1 MKTALVAGGTGL
13 IGNHLV
19 NLLIKDSHYSKI
31 KCLTRHTL
39 PIQHEKIEIIKTDGS
54 NLSDISDLLEADDI
68 FCCLGTTIKKAKT
81 KEAFRKID
89 FDYPLSLARATLA
102 RGASQYHLVSAL
114 GANSSSGVFYN
125 QVKGEIEEAIAAL
138 GFKTFHVYRPSLL
151 LGPRNEERSGE
162 DAAKLF
168 FRFFGFLIPKKF
180 KAIDAAKV
188 ARAMVAMASKEA
200 EGNFVHESKSMQQF

>member
-1 MKTALVAGGTGL
+1 MIALVAGSTGL
-13 IGNHLV
+13 IGRHLIEQ
-19 NLLIKDSHYSKI
+19 LILDARYKKI
-31 KCLTRHTL
+31 KCLTRRPLSLNDDKLEIIETEGGNL
-39 PIQHEKIEIIKTDGS
+39 IEIA
-54 NLSDISDLLEADDI
+54 DLLEADDV

-81 KEAFRKID
+81 KEAFKKID
-89 FDYPLSLARATLA
+89 FDYPLSLARVTLA
-102 RGASQYHLVSAL
+102 NGASQFHLISAL

-125 QVKGEIEEAIAAL
+125 RVKGEIEEAIAAL

-151 LGPRNEERSGE
+151 LGPRKEERSGE

-168 FRFFGFLIPKKF
+168 FKLFGFLIPKKF

-188 ARAMVAMASKEA
+188 ARAMVAMAKREA